1 MTWLKKHDVFTKA
14 IAFLVALGLWF
25 VVVNV
30 DDIDETHTFKSIE
43 PVFQG
48 KDELSASKNLL
59 IVGKYTVDIE
69 LSGKRGDLLALNQD
83 EIKVAVDVSKITG
96 AGTYSLPYTVTLPSD
111 TFTLRNKKPS
121 TLSVKIDKEDIDVVP
136 VKVMTDGITADGYTV
151 DAAKVNIHPTE
162 LKITGLQEEIEK
174 ISYAQA
180 ELEAKNIKTTLT
192 EKVPYSFYDKEGN
205 LLKSVSSISAD
216 YSSIDVIVPVLK
228 IKDLPLTLEVAEGDD
243 FTEYVKYTFNPKT
256 VKVAGEEGI
265 IDAMTSLVV
274 GQVSISDASG
284 ETERTFELTL
294 PDGVINMSNTNE
306 ATAKIKL
313 DGLTTK
319 TVKATLIE
327 LSNINT
333 LPDGYRIKPVTTSLD
348 VSIVGKAEDLKDIDS
363 TNVRVIVDLKSTVL
377 SRGTHPVKAT
387 VVIENKKDVKVV
399 NSDSYFIQ
407 VNVQ

>member
-1 MTWLKKHDVFTKA
+1 MTWLKKHDIVTKA
-14 IAFLVALGLWF
+14 IAFLVALVLWF

-69 LSGKRGDLLALNQD
+69 LSGKRGDLLALNQE

-111 TFTLRNKKPS
+111 AFTLRNKKPS

-136 VKVMTDGITADGYTV
+136 VKVLTDGITADGYTV
-151 DAAKVNIHPTE
+151 DAANVNIYPTE

-180 ELEAKNIKTTLT
+180 DLEAKNIKTTLT
-192 EKVPYSFYDKEGN
+192 EKVGYSFYDEEGN
-205 LLKSVSSISAD
+205 LLKSLSSVSAD

-228 IKDLPLTLEVAEGDD
+228 IKDLPLALKVTEGED
-243 FTEYVKYTFNPKT
+243 FTEYVKYTLSPKT
-256 VKVAGEEGI
+256 VRVAGEESI
-265 IDAMTSLVV
+265 IDAMTSLTV
-274 GQVSISDASG
+274 GEISISEASG
-284 ETERTFELTL
+284 DIEKTFELTL
-294 PDGVINMSNTNE
+294 PDGVINLSDTKE

-348 VSIVGKAEDLKDIDS
+348 VSIVGKAEDLKGIDN

-377 SRGTHPVKAT
+377 SRGTHPVKASI
-387 VVIENKKDVKVV
+387 VIDNKKDVKVV
-399 NSDSYFIQ
+399 NSDSYVIQ

>member
-1 MTWLKKHDVFTKA
+1 MTWLKKHDIFTKA
-14 IAFLVALGLWF
+14 IAFLVALVLWF

-69 LSGKRGDLLALNQD
+69 LSGKRGDLLALNQE

-111 TFTLRNKKPS
+111 AFTLRNKKPS

-136 VKVMTDGITADGYTV
+136 VKVLTDGITADGYTV
-151 DAAKVNIHPTE
+151 DAANVNIYPTE

-180 ELEAKNIKTTLT
+180 DLEAKNIKTTLT
-192 EKVPYSFYDKEGN
+192 EKVGYSFYDEEGN
-205 LLKSVSSISAD
+205 LLKSLSSISAD

-228 IKDLPLTLEVAEGDD
+228 IKDLPLALKVTEGED
-243 FTEYVKYTFNPKT
+243 FTEYVKYTFSPKN
-256 VKVAGEEGI
+256 VRVAGEESI
-265 IDAMTSLVV
+265 IDAMTSLTV
-274 GQVSISDASG
+274 GEISISETSG
-284 ETERTFELTL
+284 DIEKTFELTL
-294 PDGVINMSNTNE
+294 PDGVINLSDTKE

-319 TVKATLIE
+319 IVKATLIE

-348 VSIVGKAEDLKDIDS
+348 VSIVGKAEDLKDIDN

-377 SRGTHPVKAT
+377 SRGTHPVKASI
-387 VVIENKKDVKVV
+387 VIDNKKDVKVV
-399 NSDSYFIQ
+399 NSDSYVIQ